1 MSPDL
6 IMLFVCIALALVGVL
21 AAAVA
26 FRRHSPGRMV
36 QAGAVVLL
44 PIALYFTGLL
54 RLVVQAAAAIGTWA
68 VSLAFSPLVWI
79 GFGLLGVTVV
89 LWVVGGYVA
98 RRQRDRAIATGSTP
112 GPAVGSGATSSASPA
127 LGARKPATAAK
138 TAAKTSGGK
147 KGAPV
152 DEDLAEIEAL
162 LKRRGI
168 D

>member
-98 RRQRDRAIATGSTP
+98 RRQRDRAIAIGSTP
-112 GPAVGSGATSSASPA
+112 GTAVGSGAASPA
-127 LGARKPATAAK
+127 LGARKPAPAAK
-138 TAAKTSGGK
+138 TTAKTSGGK

-152 DEDLAEIEAL
+152 DDDLAEIEAL